1 MIEIRDLYV
10 EIGSFKLSIPY
21 LSINDNEYLIVM
33 GPSGVGKTVFLH
45 TLAGF
50 HKPLHG
56 EILVNNKN
64 IAELPPE
71 KRGFVL
77 IPQDYGLFPHMTV
90 KENIGFGLMIRGI
103 DKDVIEKRIY
113 EISKILGIQHLLERK
128 PDTLSGGEKQRV
140 ALARALIVEPKI
152 ILLDEPLANIDPEN
166 KVKIRSFI
174 KELRKKIKFTAIHVT
189 HDIIEAID
197 LGDHIA
203 YINKG
208 KLIGKYTI
216 KEFLNTE
223 YAKPYIEEIKPII
236 NHLY

>member
-10 EIGSFKLSIPY
+10 EIGGFKLSIPY

-50 HKPLHG
+50 IKPLRG

-64 IAELPPE
+64 IVKLPPE

-90 KENIGFGLMIRGI
+90 RENIGFGLIIRGY
-103 DKDVIEKRIY
+103 DNNTIEKRIL
-113 EISKILGIQHLLERK
+113 EISRILGIEHLLERK

-140 ALARALIVEPKI
+140 ALARALIVEPEI
-152 ILLDEPLANIDPEN
+152 ILLDEPLASIDPGN
-166 KVKIRSFI
+166 RVKIRSFI

-189 HDIIEAID
+189 HDIVEAID

-203 YINKG
+203 YVERG
-208 KLIGKYTI
+208 KLIGKFSVE
-216 KEFLNTE
+216 EFLDTK
-223 YAKPYIEEIKPII
+223 YAKPYIEELKPIL
-236 NHLY
+236 NRL